1 MVLPMFKASHSVSDA
16 AAFLETRFGAVS
28 EVEPIGAGEWSQAFS
43 FRTGGRALVVRFGAY
58 IEDYRKDGFATRYA
72 AADLPIPEVIEIG
85 EAFDG
90 YYAVSVRLYGDPL
103 DHLDAGGLREA
114 MPSLLR
120 FLDAMRVADVS
131 DTRGYGMWAADGTA
145 PFDSWR
151 GFLLAAAEDSLYPRI
166 QGWRPTLQARPSDL
180 AVFEAGYQELESLI
194 PYLSEERSLLHTDI
208 VGDNVRVADG
218 AVSAV
223 VDWANAMYGDL
234 LYDLAR
240 LTFWVPWYPAW
251 SAVDIVGAARA
262 HYASIGLEV
271 PAFEE
276 RLRACQIHIGLDAQA
291 YNVFT
296 ERWDELARSG
306 QRTLALAE
314 GHW

>member
-1 MVLPMFKASHSVSDA
+1 MFRPSHSTADV
-16 AAFLETRFGAVS
+16 AAFLAARLDAVS
-28 EVEPIGAGEWSQAFS
+28 EVEPLGAGEWSQAFS
-43 FRTGGRALVVRFGAY
+43 FVAGARALVVRFGAY
-58 IEDYRKDGFATRYA
+58 IEDYRKDSSATRYA

-90 YYAVSVRLYGDPL
+90 YYAVSVRLRGDPL
-103 DHLDAGGLREA
+103 DHLDASGLREA
-114 MPSLLR
+114 MPSILR
-120 FLDAMRVADVS
+120 FLDAMRVADVA
-131 DTRGYGMWAADGTA
+131 DTHGYGMWAADGTA
-145 PFDSWR
+145 RFDSWR
-151 GFLLAAAEDSLYPRI
+151 GFLLAAADDSLYPRI
-166 QGWRPTLQARPSDL
+166 AGWRPALEARPSDL
-180 AVFEAGYQELESLI
+180 AVFEAGYEELKSLL
-194 PYLSEERSLLHTDI
+194 PQLSEERSLLHTDI

-223 VDWANAMYGDL
+223 VDWANAMYGDF

-262 HYASIGLEV
+262 HYEAIGLAV

-296 ERWDELARSG
+296 ERWEELARSG
-306 QRTLALAE
+306 QRTLELAR
-314 GHW
+314 GSG